1 MHVIGAEVLLQ
12 VHHELGSHDGILQ
25 VTLNPLQTLDTFI
38 TSIFSSITN
47 SHGLANM
54 NSSVHEEV
62 VDHAVEHPNVPPGDV
77 VVASV
82 AIIRE
87 SGAVVSGEV
96 LHDVLGGILDHVAQL
111 MHLVGALVAGEPWV
125 RSSKGVGNTKEKDS
139 QGSLHD
145 DLCFNELFRNSPSLC
160 ISSVHS

>member
-25 VTLNPLQTLDTFI
+25 ISLNPLQTLDTLI
-38 TSIFSSITN
+38 TSIFSSITY

-54 NSSVHEEV
+54 NSPVHEEV

-87 SGAVVSGEV
+87 SGTVVSGEV
-96 LHDVLGGILDHVAQL
+96 LHDVLGGILDHVA
-111 MHLVGALVAGEPWV
+111 
-125 RSSKGVGNTKEKDS
+125 
-139 QGSLHD
+139 
-145 DLCFNELFRNSPSLC
+145 
-160 ISSVHS
+160 

>member
-12 VHHELGSHDGILQ
+12 VHHKLGSHDGILRIS
-25 VTLNPLQTLDTFI
+25 LNPLQTLDTLL

-77 VVASV
+77 VVAGV
-82 AIIRE
+82 AVFRK

-96 LHDVLGGILDHVAQL
+96 LHDVLGSILDHVAQL
-111 MHLVGALVAGEPWV
+111 VHLVSALVAGEPWV
-125 RSSKGVGNTKEKDS
+125 RSSKGVGNTKEKES
-139 QGSLHD
+139 KGSLHD
-145 DLCFNELFRNSPSLC
+145 DLCFNELCKKLSALMA
-160 ISSVHS
+160 